1 MHVYARG
8 EMIRINS
15 LHTGLNRY
23 LLLTFGLWPYQQSK
37 LVQFQ
42 LVLFLSVL
50 ATFIL
55 FQLTTFLTSQC
66 TPDLLI
72 NVLSSTL
79 FSITFVIKYI
89 LFCINLEVIKCLLE
103 QLQHICNE
111 LTDKHEI
118 NIMKQYASG
127 AKRYTAIFTLSVILL
142 VFALL
147 LYPIWPRIFD
157 ILLPMN
163 ETRPHI
169 SPLFVTEYFIDQEK
183 YFYLI
188 SLHTNTAFTIGIGV
202 MLATGTMFIVY
213 LQYACGMFRIA
224 SYRVKQAITIEILQK
239 NSMMNKN
246 LIYKELIYAVDMHR
260 KAMKF
265 SESTISRFKV
275 MFSLLIIVG
284 VICASLNFFR
294 IFQMVSLSCDVKE
307 LSLRLIF
314 FIIHFCY
321 MFAANFLAQE
331 ITNHNNEVFTTVY
344 NVQWYVTP
352 LQIQKMILFL
362 LQRGTKAFTMN
373 IAGLFVGSLEGA
385 ATLLSTAVSY
395 FTVLHSMQN

>member
-8 EMIRINS
+8 EMICINS
-15 LHTGLNRY
+15 LHIGLNRF

-42 LVLFLSVL
+42 LVLFLSIL

-72 NVLSSTL
+72 NVLSSAL
-79 FSITFVIKYI
+79 FFITF
-89 LFCINLEVIKCLLE
+89 IKCLLE
-103 QLQHICNE
+103 QLQHIRNE
-111 LTDKHEI
+111 LTDKNEI
-118 NIMKQYASG
+118 NIMKEYASD
-127 AKRYTAIFTLSVILL
+127 AKRYTAIFTLCVILL
-142 VFALL
+142 AFALL

-169 SPLFVTEYFIDQEK
+169 SPLFVTEYFVDQEK

-188 SLHTNTAFTIGIGV
+188 ILHANTAFTIGVGV

-213 LQYACGMFRIA
+213 IQYACGMFRIA

-239 NSMMNKN
+239 NSLKNEN
-246 LIYKELIYAVDMHR
+246 LIYKGLVYAVDMHR
-260 KAMKF
+260 KAIKF

-275 MFSLLIIVG
+275 MFFLLIVVG

-294 IFQMVSLSCDVKE
+294 IFQVASLSCDVKE

-314 FIIHFCY
+314 VIIHFCY
-321 MFAANFLAQE
+321 MFVGNYLAQE
-331 ITNHNNEVFTTVY
+331 ITNHNNDVFATVY

-395 FTVLHSMQN
+395 FTILHSTQN

>member
-1 MHVYARG
+1 MQVYARG
-8 EMIRINS
+8 EMICINS
-15 LHTGLNRY
+15 LHIGLNRF

-42 LVLFLSVL
+42 LVLFFSVL

-66 TPDLLI
+66 TLDLLI
-72 NVLSSTL
+72 NVLSSAL
-79 FSITFVIKYI
+79 FFITFVIKYI

-127 AKRYTAIFTLSVILL
+127 AKRYTAIFTCKNINIKSNIRK
-142 VFALL
+142 
-147 LYPIWPRIFD
+147 LYRKFE
-157 ILLPMN
+157 
-163 ETRPHI
+163 ETYI
-169 SPLFVTEYFIDQEK
+169 
-183 YFYLI
+183 
-188 SLHTNTAFTIGIGV
+188 V
-202 MLATGTMFIVY
+202 MANKS
-213 LQYACGMFRIA
+213 R
-224 SYRVKQAITIEILQK
+224 SYRVKQAITIEILEK
-239 NSMMNKN
+239 NSLKNKN
-246 LIYKELIYAVDMHR
+246 LIYKGLIYAVDMHR

-307 LSLRLIF
+307 LLLRLIF

-362 LQRGTKAFTMN
+362 LQKGTKAFTMN
-373 IAGLFVGSLEGA
+373 IARLFVGSLESA

>member
-1 MHVYARG
+1 MANKSR
-8 EMIRINS
+8 
-15 LHTGLNRY
+15 
-23 LLLTFGLWPYQQSK
+23 
-37 LVQFQ
+37 
-42 LVLFLSVL
+42 
-50 ATFIL
+50 
-55 FQLTTFLTSQC
+55 
-66 TPDLLI
+66 
-72 NVLSSTL
+72 
-79 FSITFVIKYI
+79 
-89 LFCINLEVIKCLLE
+89 
-103 QLQHICNE
+103 
-111 LTDKHEI
+111 
-118 NIMKQYASG
+118 
-127 AKRYTAIFTLSVILL
+127 
-142 VFALL
+142 
-147 LYPIWPRIFD
+147 
-157 ILLPMN
+157 
-163 ETRPHI
+163 
-169 SPLFVTEYFIDQEK
+169 
-183 YFYLI
+183 
-188 SLHTNTAFTIGIGV
+188 
-202 MLATGTMFIVY
+202 
-213 LQYACGMFRIA
+213 
-224 SYRVKQAITIEILQK
+224 SYRVKQAITIEILEK
-239 NSMMNKN
+239 NSLKNKN
-246 LIYKELIYAVDMHR
+246 LIYKGLIYAVDMHR

-307 LSLRLIF
+307 LLLRLIF

-362 LQRGTKAFTMN
+362 LQKGTKAFTMN

>member
-1 MHVYARG
+1 
-8 EMIRINS
+8 
-15 LHTGLNRY
+15 
-23 LLLTFGLWPYQQSK
+23 
-37 LVQFQ
+37 
-42 LVLFLSVL
+42 
-50 ATFIL
+50 
-55 FQLTTFLTSQC
+55 
-66 TPDLLI
+66 
-72 NVLSSTL
+72 
-79 FSITFVIKYI
+79 
-89 LFCINLEVIKCLLE
+89 
-103 QLQHICNE
+103 
-111 LTDKHEI
+111 
-118 NIMKQYASG
+118 MKEYASD
-127 AKRYTAIFTLSVILL
+127 AKRYTAIFTLCVILL
-142 VFALL
+142 AFALL

-169 SPLFVTEYFIDQEK
+169 SPLFVTEYFVDQEK

-188 SLHTNTAFTIGIGV
+188 ILHANTAFTIGVGV

-213 LQYACGMFRIA
+213 IQYACGMFRIA

-239 NSMMNKN
+239 NSLKNEN
-246 LIYKELIYAVDMHR
+246 LIYKGLVYAVDMHR
-260 KAMKF
+260 KAIKF

-275 MFSLLIIVG
+275 MFFLLIVVG

-294 IFQMVSLSCDVKE
+294 IFQVASLSCDVKE

-314 FIIHFCY
+314 VIIHFCY
-321 MFAANFLAQE
+321 MFVGNYLAQE
-331 ITNHNNEVFTTVY
+331 ITNHNNDVFATVY

-395 FTVLHSMQN
+395 FTILHSTQN

>member
-15 LHTGLNRY
+15 LHIGLNRY

-72 NVLSSTL
+72 NVLSSAL

-89 LFCINLEVIKCLLE
+89 LFCINLEVIKCLLD

-111 LTDKHEI
+111 LTDKRES
-118 NIMKQYASG
+118 NIMKQYANG
-127 AKRYTAIFTLSVILL
+127 AKRYTAIFTLSAILL

-188 SLHTNTAFTIGIGV
+188 SLHTNTGFTIGVGV

-213 LQYACGMFRIA
+213 SQYACGMFRIA

-239 NSMMNKN
+239 NSLKNEN
-246 LIYKELIYAVDMHR
+246 LIYKKLIYAVDMHR

-265 SESTISRFKV
+265 SESIISRFKV
-275 MFSLLIIVG
+275 MFSSLIIVG

-321 MFAANFLAQE
+321 MFAANYLAQE
-331 ITNHNNEVFTTVY
+331 IANHNNDVFTTVY

-395 FTVLHSMQN
+395 FTVLYSMQN